1 MNNWKTLIL
10 SALICTNTAFAAQ
23 VVDKVAAI
31 VDNGVILESDVD
43 GMMSSVKAQNR
54 GQDLP
59 DDATL
64 HHQVMERLIMDQILL
79 QIAKRSSIEVTD
91 NDVDNAIE
99 DIAQKNHLTV
109 DQMRERLAAS
119 HISFQTYRD
128 QIRKEM
134 LIAEVRNSEV
144 RRRINILPQEVD
156 TLAKQM
162 STQNSADTELNLS
175 DILIALPE
183 NPSQQQIDIAEQKTN
198 AIIEQLH
205 KGADFAKLAV
215 SYSSD
220 PQALKGGNMGWNR
233 IEELPGLLASA
244 LQTAKRG
251 DIIGP
256 LRSGVGFHI
265 IKVNDIRGGGTQ
277 GGVEVT
283 EVHARHILLRNSPML
298 TDDQARAKLQ
308 DIARKIK
315 SNQLTFEAAA
325 KQYSEDPGSAQRGGD
340 LGWAVPTI
348 YDPAFRDA
356 LMSLRKGQISEPIQ
370 SSFGWHLIQLLDTRK
385 TDHTDSSQKER
396 AYRMLFNRKFTE
408 EAQSWM
414 QEQRAGAYV
423 KILDGS
429 SAKSSNAQPT
439 K

>member
-10 SALICTNTAFAAQ
+10 SALVCTNTAFAAQ

-31 VDNGVILESDVD
+31 VDNGVVLESDVD
-43 GMMSSVKAQNR
+43 GMMNSVKAQNR
-54 GQDLP
+54 SQDLP

-79 QIAKRSSIEVTD
+79 QMAKRAGIEITD
-91 NDVDNAIE
+91 SDVDNAIE
-99 DIAQKNHLTV
+99 DIAQKNRLTV
-109 DQMRERLAAS
+109 DQMRDRLAAD
-119 HISFQTYRD
+119 HISFQAYRE

-144 RRRINILPQEVD
+144 RRRVTILPQEVD
-156 TLAKQM
+156 SLAKQM
-162 STQNSADTELNLS
+162 SNQNSADTELNLS
-175 DILIALPE
+175 NILIALPE
-183 NPSQQQIDIAEQKTN
+183 NPSQQQVDMAEQKTN
-198 AIIEQLH
+198 AIIQQLH

-220 PQALKGGNMGWNR
+220 AQALKGGNMGWNR
-233 IEELPGLLASA
+233 IEELPSLLASS
-244 LQTAKRG
+244 LQTAKKG

-256 LRSGVGFHI
+256 IRSGVGFHI
-265 IKVNDIRGGGTQ
+265 IKVNDIRGGAQ
-277 GGVEVT
+277 GSVAVT
-283 EVHARHILLRNSPML
+283 EVHARHILLRNSPMI

-315 SNQLTFEAAA
+315 TNQLTFEAAA

-340 LGWAVPTI
+340 LGWAVPTA

-356 LMSLRKGQISEPIQ
+356 LISLRKGQISEPIQ
-370 SSFGWHLIQLLDTRK
+370 SSFGWHLIQLLDTRQV
-385 TDHTDSSQKER
+385 DRTDSSQKER
-396 AYRMLFNRKFTE
+396 AYRMLFNRKFSE

-429 SAKSSNAQPT
+429 DAKSSNAQPA